1 MNEMLKRGDK
11 PSYLDRISCIYL
23 TGLAHISLQQKH
35 KKEAAATLNK
45 AKAAAEAFDAAPEY
59 DARNERFVEI
69 KEACM
74 AYDNTGETC
83 IEVIGNAIELLKS
96 TELSKLWKS
105 IN

>member
-1 MNEMLKRGDK
+1 M
-11 PSYLDRISCIYL
+11 YLA
-23 TGLAHISLQQKH
+23 GLAYIFLKQKH
-35 KKEAAATLNK
+35 KKEAADTLKK
-45 AKAAAEAFDAAPEY
+45 AKAKAEAFDAAPEY
-59 DARNERFVEI
+59 DARKERFVEI

-83 IEVIGNAIELLKS
+83 IEVIGNAIEALKS